1 MAAMARRSQ
10 RVRSAIPSVVDAAA
24 GAATPVKSAGRVL
37 EILEYFD
44 DVKHR
49 ARASDITEHF
59 GYPQSSTSYLLKSLT
74 QMGYLEFNPSSR
86 TYMPTT
92 RVALLGSWIWE
103 SAISDGTLIR
113 LMKTIGA
120 STGQTVLLGARN
132 GIYAQYIH
140 VIEAENGF
148 PIHVPTGTCR
158 LLVWSAAGFALLS
171 NEREQTIRL
180 LVLRTNAEVPNLQI
194 KLRQV
199 LANVGTVR
207 RQGYFLSDG
216 LVTPGGAHISM
227 PLPVEAT
234 RGRALVIGVSGRSD
248 VIRRDEARIVEAM
261 QIAIARYCN
270 LESARIEPP
279 RDKTPMERRNG
290 R

>member
-1 MAAMARRSQ
+1 MARRSQ
-10 RVRSAIPSVVDAAA
+10 RARSAIPSVVDAAA
-24 GAATPVKSAGRVL
+24 GTTTPVKSAARVL

-44 DVKHR
+44 DVKHEV
-49 ARASDITEHF
+49 RASDITDRF

-103 SAISDGTLIR
+103 PAISDGTLIR

-120 STGQTVLLGARN
+120 LTGQTVVLAVRN

-140 VIEAENGF
+140 VIETENGF
-148 PIHVPTGTCR
+148 PMHVPTGTCR

-180 LVLRTNAEVPNLQI
+180 LVLRTNAEVRNLPHKI

-207 RQGYFLSDG
+207 GQGYFLSDG

-227 PLPVEAT
+227 RLPVEAT
-234 RGRALVIGVSGRSD
+234 RGRSLAIGVSGRSD
-248 VIRRDEARIVEAM
+248 IIKRDEMRIVQAM
-261 QIAIARYCN
+261 QSAVTRYCN

-279 RDKTPMERRNG
+279 RGGAHRAKE
-290 R
+290 

>member
-1 MAAMARRSQ
+1 MARRPK

-49 ARASDITEHF
+49 ARASDITERF
-59 GYPQSSTSYLLKSLT
+59 GYPQSSTSYLLKSLI

-120 STGQTVLLGARN
+120 STGQTVVLGARN

-140 VIEAENGF
+140 VIETENGF

-180 LVLRTNAEVPNLQI
+180 LVLRTNAEVRNLPHKI
-194 KLRQV
+194 KLREV
-199 LANVGTVR
+199 LANVGTVL

-261 QIAIARYCN
+261 QSAIARYCN
-270 LESARIEPP
+270 LERARIEPP
-279 RDKTPMERRNG
+279 RDKTPSERRNA